1 MKDTGHVSETM
12 HFYCKLFF
20 LLYFKP
26 VFYYCFGQIV
36 FFSLQLINCSNLLNF
51 IEKLFLGSQF

>member
-51 IEKLFLGSQF
+51 IEKNCF